1 MLVLLD
7 LKTCHE
13 RVKKNLKI
21 TMTRFKNFIPRS
33 LYGRFLLII
42 LLSALIVQLV
52 SIYVFYYAHLDVV
65 SKQMARSV
73 VTEMVFVKKSI
84 SKPGYENLLQDLSSD
99 TGLIFSFEERR
110 RLKKKKIGDS
120 DWRKNKIYNYIN
132 PLVDPYNRFKSEL
145 ENHELKPYEIYENP
159 DSDDLI
165 IVKVQTTH
173 GLLSFD
179 VPIKRITSSSSY
191 VFTFWM
197 ILTALITSLISI
209 MFLKNQVRTIRNLS
223 DAAEKFGRGQ
233 DAPNIRPS
241 GSEEVRSL
249 AISFI
254 KMKERVMRQITQRTD
269 MLSAVSHDL
278 RTPLTRMKLQLEMM
292 AESPE
297 INDLKQD
304 ISDME
309 KLVEEYLDFARA
321 GDKEKNSTIK
331 IKHFLQKNIIDYYAK
346 MNKKIGNFIDL
357 PTELEIPIKKLAF
370 KRALMNLVDNAF
382 NYGDQVNFAATISDS
397 NLIIKIDDDGPGIP
411 AEERNNVFKPFY
423 RIDNSRNLDK
433 KIASGGS
440 GLGLAIA
447 MDAVTSHG
455 GHIKLSDSPLGGLRV
470 LIYIPI

>member
-1 MLVLLD
+1 MKRL
-7 LKTCHE
+7 
-13 RVKKNLKI
+13 
-21 TMTRFKNFIPRS
+21 KNFIPRS

-42 LLSALIVQLV
+42 LLSAMIVQLV

-84 SKPGYENLLQDLSSD
+84 NKPGYQKLLQELSID
-99 TGLIFSFEERR
+99 TGLDFSFEGRR

-120 DWRKNKIYNYIN
+120 DWRKNKIYHYIN
-132 PLVDPYNRFKSEL
+132 PLIDPYNRFKSEL
-145 ENHELKPYEIYENP
+145 ESHGLKPYEIYENP
-159 DSDDLI
+159 ENDDLI
-165 IVKVQTTH
+165 IVKVQTEY

-179 VPIKRITSSSSY
+179 VPIKRIASSSSY

-197 ILTALITSLISI
+197 ILTSLITSLISM
-209 MFLKNQVRTIRNLS
+209 MFLKTQVRTIRNLS

-292 AESPE
+292 PESPE

-304 ISDME
+304 ITDME

-321 GDKEKNSTIK
+321 GDKEKNTLVK
-331 IKHFLQKNIIDYYAK
+331 IKHFLQEKVINYYAK
-346 MNKKIGNFIDL
+346 MNKEIGNFIDL
-357 PTELEIPIKKLAF
+357 SSELEIPIKKLAL
-370 KRALMNLVDNAF
+370 KRALMNLIDNAF
-382 NYGDQVNFAATISDS
+382 NYGQIVNFSAAISDS
-397 NLIIKIDDDGPGIP
+397 NLIITIDDNGPGIP
-411 AEERNNVFKPFY
+411 PEERGNVLKPFY

-447 MDAVTSHG
+447 TDAITSHG
-455 GHIKLSDSPLGGLRV
+455 GQIKLSDSPLGGLRV
-470 LIYIPI
+470 LIYIPV